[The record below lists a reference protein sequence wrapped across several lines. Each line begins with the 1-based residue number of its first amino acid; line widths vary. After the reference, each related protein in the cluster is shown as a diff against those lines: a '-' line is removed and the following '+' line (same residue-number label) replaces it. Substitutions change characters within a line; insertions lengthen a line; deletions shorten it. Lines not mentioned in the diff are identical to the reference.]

1 MVQGGQFPC
10 QCQPYAVRL
19 SATPVASGVEAVE
32 YPLLFFGRYADTLV
46 LYGEYHV
53 FFCSVLPYFHDEID
67 IFSTWRVFDG
77 IGKQVVEYLV
87 CFVKIQCAPAFAFR
101 NSEVQPYA
109 FLFSQRPE
117 MVGTQLTGE
126 SEDVAFFGAK
136 YHVAVLGLT
145 EIQNLFQ
152 QAFQS
157 VNVVAQHR
165 GLAFLG
171 RILPFPV
178 VTYAGYHAERCKQVV
193 GDVGEIIQFGL
204 CQGFLEL

>member
-1 MVQGGQFPC
+1 MKF
-10 QCQPYAVRL
+10 
-19 SATPVASGVEAVE
+19 
-32 YPLLFFGRYADTLV
+32 
-46 LYGEYHV
+46 
-53 FFCSVLPYFHDEID
+53 D

-136 YHVAVLGLT
+136 YHLAVLGLT
-145 EIQNLFQ
+145 EIQDLLQ

-157 VNVVAQHR
+157 VNVVTQHR

-171 RILPFPV
+171 RILPFPRS
-178 VTYAGYHAERCKQVV
+178 HLRR
-193 GDVGEIIQFGL
+193 ISR
-204 CQGFLEL
+204 

>member
-77 IGKQVVEYLV
+77 IGKQVIEYLV

-101 NSEVQPYA
+101 NSEV
-109 FLFSQRPE
+109 
-117 MVGTQLTGE
+117 
-126 SEDVAFFGAK
+126 
-136 YHVAVLGLT
+136 
-145 EIQNLFQ
+145 
-152 QAFQS
+152 
-157 VNVVAQHR
+157 
-165 GLAFLG
+165 
-171 RILPFPV
+171 
-178 VTYAGYHAERCKQVV
+178 
-193 GDVGEIIQFGL
+193 
-204 CQGFLEL
+204 